1 MKKKIKIIVNMKA
14 KIVQETS
21 SIRPSLLPEKIP
33 CSSLNSTS
41 FSRDKIDCRKFT
53 DKFEN
58 RINNNTYEI
67 FSGHKFF

>member
-21 SIRPSLLPEKIP
+21 NIRPSLLPEKIP

-41 FSRDKIDCRKFT
+41 FSRDKIDC
-53 DKFEN
+53 
-58 RINNNTYEI
+58 
-67 FSGHKFF
+67 